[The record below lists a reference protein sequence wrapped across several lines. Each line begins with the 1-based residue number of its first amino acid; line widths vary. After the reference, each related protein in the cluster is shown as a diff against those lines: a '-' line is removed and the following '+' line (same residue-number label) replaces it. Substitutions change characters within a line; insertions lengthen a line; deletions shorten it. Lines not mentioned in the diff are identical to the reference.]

1 MKLDIWLTRAGI
13 TRLAFAKSLGV
24 SPGTITALCNGEA
37 PWMSRDTAERIAG
50 LTGGAVTP
58 NDFIG
63 LKGPRDEERAMLEA
77 TERVKAALDAF
88 AKGQIVVVTDDD
100 DRENEGDLIVA
111 ASLCTPEQMAFIV
124 RHTSG
129 IVCTPLSVEEARRL
143 RLDPMV
149 SSNDSPHGTAFTV
162 SVDYRHGTTTGIS
175 ADDRTA
181 TVRGLANPNAGAV
194 DFVRPG
200 HIFPLIAKDGGVL
213 MRSGHTEAAVDLCKL
228 AGLPPVGV
236 ICELVNDDGTV
247 TRGPQVAAF
256 AEKHGLVTVSV
267 ADLIKYR
274 QARDRL
280 VERAG
285 EFPIET
291 PYGPARGIAYR
302 TPYDKVEHLAIVF
315 GEVED
320 NGPTLVRLHRE
331 TVLRDVFGKNPV
343 IDCAVK
349 RLAEKGGVLI
359 YLRDGTAGVPSQS
372 LAASAPQPDVHESH
386 GSAKMRDEQWREIGL
401 GAQILRDLGVH
412 TISLLAFRNRHY
424 VGLGGFGIEIKSTE
438 MLDA

>member
-1 MKLDIWLTRAGI
+1 MKLDLWLKRAAVTR
-13 TRLAFAKSLGV
+13 TAFAARLGV
-24 SPGTITALCNGEA
+24 SPATITALCNGEA
-37 PWMSRDTAERIAG
+37 PWMSRETAGRIAE

-63 LKGPRDEERAMLEA
+63 LSQPNEEYAMPQSS
-77 TERVKAALDAF
+77 ERVKAALEAF

-129 IVCTPLSVEEARRL
+129 IVCTPLPSEEARRL

-149 SSNDSPHGTAFTV
+149 ASNDSPHGTAFTV

-181 TVRGLANPNAGAV
+181 TVRALANPNVGAV

-200 HIFPLIAKDGGVL
+200 HIFPLIARDGGVL

-247 TRGPQVAAF
+247 TRGKQVADF
-256 AEKHGLVTVSV
+256 AEKHGLLMVSV

-274 QARDRL
+274 QAREKL
-280 VERAG
+280 VERAA
-285 EFPIET
+285 EFDIET
-291 PYGPARGIAYR
+291 PHGPARGIAYR
-302 TPYDKVEHLAIVF
+302 TPYDRVEHLAVVF
-315 GEVED
+315 GD
-320 NGPTLVRLHRE
+320 PTDQKPVLVRLQRE
-331 TVLRDVFGKNPV
+331 TVLRDVFGKSRTV
-343 IDCAVK
+343 DRAMAK
-349 RLAEKGGVLI
+349 LAAKGGVLV
-359 YLRDGTAGVPSQS
+359 YLRDGTAGVPAQS
-372 LAASAPQPDVHESH
+372 LAASAPSDIHETH
-386 GSAKMRDEQWREIGL
+386 GSAKMRDDQWREIGL
-401 GAQILRDLGVH
+401 GAQILKDLGVM
-412 TISLLAFRNRHY
+412 TITVLTSKSRRY
-424 VGLGGFGIEIKSTE
+424 VGLNGFGIAIAATEEIG
-438 MLDA
+438 